1 MIVINSVL
9 LISRI
14 IKKNKKLATV
24 FADHVPRLETVKAL
38 AKNIANPSMV
48 VSNRDG
54 IEQKYFEMCYQGAI
68 EEVLRRYDRLPR
80 KIKKMLEGGGSRRSD
95 RDKKDILEAI
105 EITDCT
111 EFHLQGVME
120 TAVMKVIV
128 TLEDDYHWRVLPSRV
143 RMLTYSNNR
152 SGGSGFRRIVGRS
165 AARGW

>member
-1 MIVINSVL
+1 M
-9 LISRI
+9 
-14 IKKNKKLATV
+14 
-24 FADHVPRLETVKAL
+24 
-38 AKNIANPSMV
+38 
-48 VSNRDG
+48 
-54 IEQKYFEMCYQGAI
+54 
-68 EEVLRRYDRLPR
+68 PR